1 MARKVLVDT
10 QYTFNPTTRVITMPR
25 AIPRERILLITN
37 VTTNQVIYNFSDAT
51 LKFTAYQI
59 TQNTLA
65 NNATTSV
72 TLSYNTGSMSA
83 TDKLQIVI
91 DEENE
96 SFEPSETLTDPVG
109 KLRVSQ
115 PQALIDTDFEYG
127 LQPTK
132 WETLTLLNNRP
143 SLYVSTQ
150 APITITNVTATN
162 GSAAVVVS
170 TTTPPAIGTPVL
182 IQDST
187 FAGGNG
193 PFVVDSVVAGTSFTY
208 TARYPFTGTTGTIYN
223 STLTAAFSGS
233 FYTGAAYSLSTQ
245 PTYSGQVVTVSTNEP
260 HGLNVGDGIYITG
273 ATASTNPPNGSWTV
287 AAIPTT
293 TSFQVVVTNTPTG
306 TIASATVY
314 PRPDGVYIH
323 RAFDGGVQFTTA
335 NPAHNLQTIRQTR
348 RYFRYQSGKGIQI
361 STGTILK
368 PQVNIDEISSSGTTV
383 TVTCK
388 LPHQLTPGVSAIP
401 TTTSFQVVVT
411 NTPTGTIAS
420 ATVYPR
426 PDGVYI
432 HRAFDGGVQFTT
444 ANPAHNLQTIRQTR
458 RYFRYQSGKGI
469 QISTGTILKPQVN
482 IDEIS
487 SSGTTVTVTCKLPH
501 QLTPGVSVI
510 VSGAVETAYNGTFS
524 VASVIDA
531 FKFTYTA
538 GSTPSATPASG
549 VLTLSVANWY
559 GAGTRIGMFDSQ
571 NGFYFEYDGQNLY
584 AVRRKTTDQI
594 SGYVNVTNNSA
605 TVSGATVN
613 GVTTKFSKQ
622 LTPGDFISI
631 RGMTYRVMNITSD
644 TAMTISPPYRG
655 GTLSGG
661 NVAVVTKTVEDRIPQ
676 SSFNM
681 DRCDGTG
688 PSGVNLDLAKMQMFF
703 IDYSW
708 YGAGTIRFGFRDVRG
723 KIVYVHRFVNNNINT
738 EAYMRSGNLP
748 ARYETHT
755 FAPQTLLGSS
765 MLVGDTT
772 MTVANTSAFPS
783 SGTILI
789 ADPSG
794 VNGHEYV
801 YYTGKTST
809 SFTGLTRGKTSTTVA
824 SCTTTS
830 GSAAVTTTNSVAGLQ
845 PGMLVYGT
853 GIPTGTFIYSITT
866 GGTNTI
872 LLTQAAT
879 ATGTVTLSFN
889 QMASAAAGHTYSA
902 TAPVAVYL
910 HAPQFAPTI
919 SHWGTSVIMDG
930 RYDDDKSLIFT
941 YGQTSSVSVAAG
953 GQTALMSIRV
963 APSADSGITSFLG
976 QKEIINRM
984 QLKLVSLGVL
994 TNGAF
999 LVTVVLNAS
1008 LSSGGGTVGTFGP
1021 FAVGTSS
1028 LAQIAAHTGAITV
1041 SGGEVVYGQ
1050 FAVNSAGSTNQS
1062 TETLDLSGIR
1072 DLGNS
1077 ILGGATSNVATSGFY
1092 PDGPDVVTIVVRNV
1106 GASSASIQGRLSW
1119 TEAQA

>member
-287 AAIPTT
+287 A
-293 TSFQVVVTNTPTG
+293 
-306 TIASATVY
+306 
-314 PRPDGVYIH
+314 
-323 RAFDGGVQFTTA
+323 
-335 NPAHNLQTIRQTR
+335 
-348 RYFRYQSGKGIQI
+348 
-361 STGTILK
+361 
-368 PQVNIDEISSSGTTV
+368 
-383 TVTCK
+383 
-388 LPHQLTPGVSAIP
+388 AIP